1 MAVFKKILVAY
12 DGSQACRSAAEKAV
26 AIAADQGAE
35 LIGLKVVAFEGETIA
50 PSDRLWSAIIDDL
63 QEKARAVLGTLESLA
78 NEKGVDITLEVK
90 VGYVEEEVV
99 DTANRKE
106 IDLIVI
112 GIGEKSGMHRLS
124 LRRLVK
130 EAPCPVMMTH

>member
-12 DGSQACRSAAEKAV
+12 DGTEASRNAAKKAV

-50 PSDRLWSAIIDDL
+50 PSDRLWSVIVDDL
-63 QEKARAVLGTLESLA
+63 QEKAKETLGSLKSLA
-78 NEKGVDITLEVK
+78 DENGVGVGLEVK
-90 VGYVEEEVV
+90 VGFVEEEVV
-99 DTANRKE
+99 GLANRE
-106 IDLIVI
+106 GVDLIVI
-112 GIGEKSGMHRLS
+112 GIGEKTGMHRLS

-130 EAPCPVMMTH
+130 EAPCPVLMTH